1 MTAPIR
7 SSSLT
12 LWGDFQKLIVVT
24 SAAGALP
31 LSAPD
36 SADGATVG
44 GAQAL
49 SRLPTATALSP
60 VAEALRKIL
69 RESIFDFG
77 MAFIM
82 VWLPSEVD

>member
-31 LSAPD
+31 LVPPASV
-36 SADGATVG
+36 DGATA
-44 GAQAL
+44 GAAHAL
-49 SRLPTATALSP
+49 SRLPTATALRP
-60 VAEALRKIL
+60 VAEALRRVL
-69 RESIFDFG
+69 RENFFDTG
-77 MAFIM
+77 MALI
-82 VWLPSEVD
+82 VV